1 MTIFSTEKLENEDI
15 GGYNMS
21 NANEMIA
28 SLGEE
33 GKLAGLTVRVSP
45 ETKVMIADLR
55 KRTGKGM
62 SQIVQSALDAF
73 FEDYEL
79 LGDE

>member
-1 MTIFSTEKLENEDI
+1 
-15 GGYNMS
+15 MS
-21 NANEMIA
+21 NALEMID

-45 ETKVMIADLR
+45 ETKIMIADLR

-62 SQIVQSALDAF
+62 SQIVQSALDSF
-73 FEDYEL
+73 FEGYTL
-79 LGDE
+79 LDDE

>member
-1 MTIFSTEKLENEDI
+1 
-15 GGYNMS
+15 MS

-28 SLGEE
+28 SLGDE

-45 ETKVMIADLR
+45 ESKILISDLR

-62 SQIVQSALDAF
+62 SQIVQNALDAF
-73 FEDYEL
+73 FEGYTL
-79 LGDE
+79 LEEDE